1 MSIFSGLSSL
11 GQWLRPAPPVAGPV
25 QDALHRAAAALG
37 GQMQNDAQFQRR
49 LQRPVAHALD
59 YCDSLADAVPGTI
72 DIDRSAFASNPLV
85 HALFASPG
93 DIDTMLGRSLDLRN
107 YLEHSPSGSDNKSGE
122 HLYSMLA
129 MRRKEKPTMGME
141 LDGNTL
147 RSDVPQ
153 TLLYFADHT
162 LVDLASSLEA
172 TRAQL
177 RLAAFDSL
185 MACFT
190 GHLESV
196 RTERKRLR
204 DHRAM
209 ESAHL
214 TMVRGNASGQ
224 DIAVHTRQITEL
236 DARLQSVAE
245 SLQPG
250 PVVDALA
257 EFLAS
262 PETSL
267 RLEPIEVCVDRSG
280 VIRDGKAAAEGKA
293 DTIGFPELIARDQ
306 RRHVVVLARIRRED
320 AERAVAAI
328 RDQQARF
335 IVI

>member
-1 MSIFSGLSSL
+1 MSLLSGLSSFA
-11 GQWLRPAPPVAGPV
+11 QWLRPAPPVSGPV
-25 QDALHRAAAALG
+25 HDALQRAARALG
-37 GQMQNDAQFQRR
+37 AQMAQEPSFQRR
-49 LQRPVAHALD
+49 LQQSVSHALD
-59 YCDSLADAVPGTI
+59 YCDSLAAAVPGTI
-72 DIDRSAFASNPLV
+72 DIDRSAFANNPLV
-85 HALFASPG
+85 HAIFASPG
-93 DIDTMLGRSLDLRN
+93 DIDTMLGRSLDLRD
-107 YLEHSPSGSDNKSGE
+107 YLDRSPAGNGNGE
-122 HLYSMLA
+122 HLYSLLA

-141 LDGNTL
+141 LEGNTL

-162 LVDLASSLEA
+162 LVDLAPSLDA
-172 TRAQL
+172 TRGQL
-177 RLAAFDSL
+177 RLAAFDRL

-196 RTERKRLR
+196 RAERKRLR

-214 TMVRGNASGQ
+214 TMVRGSSSGQ
-224 DIAVHTRQITEL
+224 DITVHTRQIAEL

-250 PVVDALA
+250 PIIDALA
-257 EFLAS
+257 EFLAA

-267 RLEPIEVCVDRSG
+267 RLEPIEVSVDRSG
-280 VIRDGKAAAEGKA
+280 VIRDGKAAAEGRA

-328 RDQQARF
+328 RDQQSRF
-335 IVI
+335 VVI